1 MKLRD
6 ESDFKTWNNTRR
18 ISRVLTPEL
27 CLDSHR
33 HGIDP
38 GAAEPPVA
46 VSSLQLRPLP
56 SLEHSFYFPS
66 PIMHREAAARF
77 DSRD

>member
-1 MKLRD
+1 MKQRD
-6 ESDFKTWNNTRR
+6 ESEFIKWNNTRS
-18 ISRVLTPEL
+18 ISRALTPDL
-27 CLDSHR
+27 CLDLHH

-46 VSSLQLRPLP
+46 VSSLQL
-56 SLEHSFYFPS
+56 SLEQS